1 MHINTVQPATTAD
14 ANVIASR
21 KGIQMMDVIL
31 LAIGLGFFAVSV
43 GYAYA
48 CERL

>member
-1 MHINTVQPATTAD
+1 MHIRAARTSWARSTY
-14 ANVIASR
+14 R
-21 KGIQMMDVIL
+21 RIQMMDVIL
-31 LAIGLGFFAVSV
+31 LGLGVALFAVSV